1 MSVTEI
7 NPIEARKGVPEAGK
21 LQLTFAPEIGQD
33 QKAQWL
39 REYGLIGMINRST
52 GKQVV
57 NTVVL
62 NHESAEEKSA
72 NITALKKS
80 ELSKEQLFGFTPEEI
95 SQIIDKRAIANPYEA
110 RKVGDEIR
118 VTFPG
123 GSHWNPAGEAK
134 WILRHGFCESGQEN
148 DKWLALYNGEKSLE
162 GNETTLALPNG
173 TAQEREHN
181 IAALAQSGLMRTQ
194 LVGFTKDE
202 MFQITDERAATVPDS
217 NVKSGHLNGP
227 VKAADQSL
235 DGGRGRGG
243 DKKASL
249 PASRPEPSSWG
260 SE

>member
-1 MSVTEI
+1 MTDTDVRPTLAEK
-7 NPIEARKGVPEAGK
+7 NKPQTGQ
-21 LQLTFAPEIGQD
+21 LQLTFAPEISGD

-39 REYGLIGMINRST
+39 GTHKIVGMINRSA

-57 NTVVL
+57 TTVVL
-62 NHESAEEKSA
+62 NHETPEEKSA

-110 RKVGDEIR
+110 RKVGDKIR
-118 VTFPG
+118 VTFLG
-123 GSHWNPAGEAK
+123 GSHWNPDGEAQ
-134 WILRHGFCESGQEN
+134 WILRHGFCESGQEQA
-148 DKWLALYNGEKSLE
+148 KLLE
-162 GNETTLALPNG
+162 MTVVTPTFEDQTTLELPNG
-173 TAQEREHN
+173 TPQEREKN
-181 IAALAQSGLMRTQ
+181 IAVLAQSGLMRTQ